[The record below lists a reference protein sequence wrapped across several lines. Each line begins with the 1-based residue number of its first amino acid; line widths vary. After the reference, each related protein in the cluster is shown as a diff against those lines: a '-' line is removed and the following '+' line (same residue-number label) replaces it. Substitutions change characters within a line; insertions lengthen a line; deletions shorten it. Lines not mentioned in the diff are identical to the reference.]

1 MTRRKD
7 VATLCASILVGF
19 ASVAGALVTLFGS
32 GPAILLWVALPLV
45 LALALV
51 VEAGVVGETP
61 TDDSAPEVSE

>member
-1 MTRRKD
+1 VTRRKD

-51 VEAGVVGETP
+51 VEAGVISETP